1 MIIYLNFYIF
11 LSLFVGKTVGSN
23 VLAVAM
29 NRYQIGNENDVN
41 EFTSIDTTDYDIC
54 SVNTITTMYYSG
66 VILYPKDNKKAHQTI
81 KRFLS
86 F

>member
-29 NRYQIGNENDVN
+29 NRSQIGSENDVN
-41 EFTSIDTTDYDIC
+41 EFTSIDTTDHGIC
-54 SVNTITTMYYSG
+54 YVNRVTMNYSG
-66 VILYPKDNKKAHQTI
+66 VILYAKDNKKAHQTI